1 MEDLDFKSIYANYS
15 LSAAITVSGD
25 LYIWGAMNISN
36 MTHLLGK
43 IIVVKNES
51 KTPMI
56 IDKIE
61 LNKGKL
67 FALARI
73 LENKNYVKKL
83 FSLEI
88 IEQNYGNPY
97 VLKEIKLVNFDDN
110 NSRLV
115 PLKVFIDDN
124 KSYVLCVDENKF
136 IKEIKENHKKDKLN
150 LNYEISISNYNE
162 NDYRIEKIKEIYSSD
177 KLNNF
182 ISLFKSLSDKNISDF
197 IDAIEQIKDKSK
209 GKIKTENIDFN
220 QLINHLKGKNEMKKL
235 LAFFDQ
241 KDNNEI
247 ISIFNYLKIKK
258 SLVEKNLLNYVRTCI
273 EPVTEE
279 FFKKV
284 ISNSILYLS
293 GKSRIEYFFSL
304 LSNKIKNNEK
314 LDFENQRSHNIKIQ
328 INVDRLKAKAFY
340 DKYNENSKKIKD
352 IELKEIIFGQVFHSF
367 EKAKINENEFL
378 LNKGD
383 RLFRVNLIGENAIDA
398 GGPYHEVISYM
409 CGELQ
414 SNYCDLFIKTPNNEN
429 NSGLLTD
436 KYIPNPNSNKNIHKK
451 AYIFIGKLFGMALSS
466 GEALNL
472 NLHPIIWK
480 DILENEITFEDYK
493 FVDINFYN
501 NIKELEKGL
510 KEKDLNLLNIYDLT
524 FVIDNSNKS
533 KIKLIENGSKI
544 KVNLE
549 NLEEFINLAKKK
561 RINEIEIQMEYIKK
575 GLYSVIEKNLL
586 KILNWQQL
594 EEMICS
600 KKVLDI
606 QDFKEHTKY
615 RGYNGNEEI
624 IKWFWDWLEKSNEII
639 QMKYLK
645 FVSGRTRLQKAG
657 FGYDYK
663 HIISRSVHLENSFP
677 KALTCFFRLDL
688 PNYNSQKIFMKKIN
702 YSIENCSDISDN

>member
-1 MEDLDFKSIYANYS
+1 M
-15 LSAAITVSGD
+15 
-25 LYIWGAMNISN
+25 
-36 MTHLLGK
+36 
-43 IIVVKNES
+43 
-51 KTPMI
+51 
-56 IDKIE
+56 
-61 LNKGKL
+61 
-67 FALARI
+67 
-73 LENKNYVKKL
+73 
-83 FSLEI
+83 
-88 IEQNYGNPY
+88 
-97 VLKEIKLVNFDDN
+97 
-110 NSRLV
+110 
-115 PLKVFIDDN
+115 
-124 KSYVLCVDENKF
+124 
-136 IKEIKENHKKDKLN
+136 
-150 LNYEISISNYNE
+150 
-162 NDYRIEKIKEIYSSD
+162 
-177 KLNNF
+177 
-182 ISLFKSLSDKNISDF
+182 
-197 IDAIEQIKDKSK
+197 
-209 GKIKTENIDFN
+209 
-220 QLINHLKGKNEMKKL
+220 
-235 LAFFDQ
+235 AFFDQ

-383 RLFRVNLIGENAIDA
+383 RLFRVNLIGENAIYA

-414 SNYCDLFIKTPNNEN
+414 SNYCDLFIKTPNNLN

-436 KYIPNPNSNKNIHKK
+436 KYIPNPNSNKNIHKN
-451 AYIFIGKLFGMALSS
+451 AYIFIGKLFAMALSS

-533 KIKLIENGSKI
+533 
-544 KVNLE
+544 
-549 NLEEFINLAKKK
+549 
-561 RINEIEIQMEYIKK
+561 
-575 GLYSVIEKNLL
+575 
-586 KILNWQQL
+586 
-594 EEMICS
+594 
-600 KKVLDI
+600 
-606 QDFKEHTKY
+606 T
-615 RGYNGNEEI
+615 
-624 IKWFWDWLEKSNEII
+624 
-639 QMKYLK
+639 
-645 FVSGRTRLQKAG
+645 
-657 FGYDYK
+657 
-663 HIISRSVHLENSFP
+663 
-677 KALTCFFRLDL
+677 
-688 PNYNSQKIFMKKIN
+688 
-702 YSIENCSDISDN
+702 